1 MRLIMNIIKLYFIYI
16 AYIRSHFPLPF
27 LIYYNASQFSML
39 RFFFLNLFFPVSYF
53 NFIIFTQLPRAYR
66 SVQLAQLRLISV

>member
-16 AYIRSHFPLPF
+16 AYIRSHFSLPF
-27 LIYYNASQFSML
+27 LIYYNASQFSMHC
-39 RFFFLNLFFPVSYF
+39 FFFNNLFIPVLYF
-53 NFIIFTQLPRAYR
+53 NFIKCSQQPRAFR